1 MPYKAGKVKPYSN
14 TTKKQKQ
21 LKLLDSSGGKPSS
34 RIQAQAQAEYNRR
47 AVNVARMK
55 LRTMKKK

>member
-21 LKLLDSSGGKPSS
+21 LSMLDSSKGKPLNKA
-34 RIQAQAQAEYNRR
+34 QAVAQAEYRRR
-47 AVNVARMK
+47 AANVARMN
-55 LRTMKKK
+55 MKKK

>member
-47 AVNVARMK
+47 AVNVA
-55 LRTMKKK
+55 